1 MTLSP
6 RMLVISSVQ
15 LFSLPEVFFRL
26 NELVNDPRS
35 TIKDICRVLE
45 TDTALTARL
54 LKIVN
59 SPLYGFTSRIDT
71 ISRAVTIVGTHE
83 LRDLALATS
92 VTKAFAG
99 LPAGLLTMDDFWR
112 HSLYAAVVARALA
125 RQRRLLNP
133 ERFFVAGLLHDVGSL
148 ILFRKVPELA
158 RAALARVQG
167 TTLLLWE
174 AEQQVMGFDHARV
187 GAELLSTWKLPASLC
202 EAVAFHH
209 APLEAPT
216 APLEAT
222 IVHLAN
228 GIANLRGRAKSPLI
242 PPPQLD
248 ARTWEAI
255 GLSPEEV
262 MDAVIADA
270 EQQLEHMHG
279 LIFGDG

>member
-6 RMLVISSVQ
+6 RMLVVSSVQ
-15 LFSLPEVFFRL
+15 LISLPEVFFRL

-35 TIKDICRVLE
+35 TVKDICRVLE

-59 SPLYGFTSRIDT
+59 SPLYGFASRIDT
-71 ISRAVTIVGTHE
+71 ISRAITVVGTQE

-99 LPAGLLTMDDFWR
+99 LPTGLLTMDDFWQ
-112 HSLYAAVVARALA
+112 HSLYTAIVARALA
-125 RQRRLLNP
+125 RQRRLLNT
-133 ERFFVAGLLHDVGSL
+133 ERFFVAGLLHDVGAL

-158 RAALARVQG
+158 RAALVRVQG
-167 TTLLLWE
+167 TILPLWE
-174 AEQQVMGFDHARV
+174 AERQVMGFDHACV

-209 APLEAPT
+209 TPLEAPT
-216 APLEAT
+216 APLEAA

-228 GIANLRGRAKSPLI
+228 GIANMRERTKSLLVSTSP
-242 PPPQLD
+242 LD
-248 ARTWEAI
+248 ARAWETI
-255 GLSPEEV
+255 GLSPEV
-262 MDAVIADA
+262 TDAVVADA
-270 EQQLEHMHG
+270 EQQFEHMHG